1 MSEFLETLMLIC
13 FGISWPI
20 AMIKAIKVKTAKST
34 SVQFIFLILLGYF
47 AGISSKI
54 VDHNYTYVFF
64 FYILNIISVSGN
76 LVVYF
81 INRKRDKLSAG
92 K

>member
-1 MSEFLETLMLIC
+1 MSEILETLMLIC

-34 SVQFIFLILLGYF
+34 SVQFIFLILLGYL

-54 VDHNYTYVFF
+54 VDHNYTYVFV

-76 LVVYF
+76 LIVYF
-81 INRKRDKLSAG
+81 INRRRDNMNIG